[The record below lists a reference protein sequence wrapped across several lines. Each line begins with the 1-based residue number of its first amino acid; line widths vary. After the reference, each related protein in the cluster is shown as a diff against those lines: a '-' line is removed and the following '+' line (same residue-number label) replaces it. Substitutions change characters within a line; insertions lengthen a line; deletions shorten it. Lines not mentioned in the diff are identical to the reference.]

1 MRRKK
6 YFFFVFRKFSH
17 APPTNICLFLSLEA
31 SAAGHVMFPNSCGA
45 VRFVYASAVTKR
57 EWWQQESLSA
67 QGTVREE
74 QTLMLFHCKHMVKL
88 KCVIYLGLR
97 VAWGSARTH
106 THTLL
111 QWQGVIYL
119 GPMGGPVSRCTCHT
133 HTDSSTQ
140 FKVFARD
147 EKRVK
152 PNFPRPESRRV
163 RNHTL
168 TEMLETTAL
177 NAAFSVLSF
186 FLCPPPLPPKKNQI
200 QPVGV
205 AAHPVSHPLQ
215 FINLALFQSC
225 CFPPVKARR
234 SWRSWE
240 QQWWRKRRQM
250 RGVRPLPAFLCRPS

>member
-168 TEMLETTAL
+168 TEMLEL
-177 NAAFSVLSF
+177 PSVYSPSSYAPSL
-186 FLCPPPLPPKKNQI
+186 PKKKIKSNLWELLLTLYHI
-200 QPVGV
+200 LSNSSTWPCFK
-205 AAHPVSHPLQ
+205 AAASPL
-215 FINLALFQSC
+215 
-225 CFPPVKARR
+225 
-234 SWRSWE
+234 
-240 QQWWRKRRQM
+240 
-250 RGVRPLPAFLCRPS
+250 